1 MPPKAKFTPETIIQ
15 AGLDIIRENGM
26 GALSARALGT
36 KLGSSARPIFTVFQS
51 MEEVQTEVTKSAKLL
66 YAEYVKKGLEQES
79 AFKGVGTQYIL
90 FAIQEPKLFQLLFMS
105 EQKQKPA
112 VANVLPIIDENYKDI
127 LLSVQNEYYLSEDKA
142 EQLYRHL
149 WIYTHGIAVLC
160 ATNMCVFTPEEI
172 NSLIT
177 QVFRGM
183 LREMKEGALEKSGN
197 SDTVPYVGER
207 EKDE

>member
-1 MPPKAKFTPETIIQ
+1 MPPKAKFTRDEIIQ
-15 AGLDIIRENGM
+15 AALNIIRENGM
-26 GALSARALGT
+26 ESLSARALGT
-36 KLGSSARPIFTVFQS
+36 KLGSSARPIFTVFQN
-51 MEEVQTEVTKSAKLL
+51 MEEVQIEVKKSAKLL
-66 YAEYVKKGLEQES
+66 YTEYVKKGLEQEL

-105 EQKQKPA
+105 EQKQTPT
-112 VANVLPIIDENYKDI
+112 VVNVLPIVDDNYKEI
-127 LLSVQNEYYLSEDKA
+127 LLSVQKGYHLSEDKA

-172 NSLIT
+172 NSMMV

-183 LREMKEGALEKSGN
+183 LREIKQENNNGQEQQ
-197 SDTVPYVGER
+197 
-207 EKDE
+207 